1 MTSCR
6 KPYND
11 VIELYY
17 NCVSVLCVA
26 DILLLLYAY
35 MAANDI
41 ENPSVRYSDINTGL
55 LTVTY
60 G

>member
-26 DILLLLYAY
+26 DILLLLYVY